1 MRPILCLNAA
11 LVAFG
16 LLLPA
21 ATPSSA
27 QQANLTYFP
36 GAFAMRTPKGFY
48 LTALSGGGRAS
59 APVVVTSAT
68 KADAWEKFR
77 LAVMSDQPTHDK
89 VFQTMSGNFL
99 TAVSGGGRTSDV
111 LHTDATLA
119 RGWEQFRV
127 LDLGANGGTAPTY
140 FALQTLNGGYVTA
153 VGQGGKY
160 EDAIHTDA
168 RQIGSWEYLR
178 LVKCG
183 DLGDGYQ
190 YTIITPK
197 DQVLTAVD
205 GGGKDS
211 GDTIVEG
218 YWPGD
223 TSDRAWA
230 RFKFIRQAD
239 GSYGLQTANGVNFLT
254 ALGGGGQVQK
264 YLPPDCGFPG
274 ACISGTSTIF
284 HTDATQVRGWE
295 KFKFVDRGNCTYTIQ
310 TTSGFF
316 MGIFQDS
323 DGHWLMTT
331 RRTQNTEN
339 ESFQLVM
346 YGLASPIV
354 LH

>member
-1 MRPILCLNAA
+1 MRPILCLNAG
-11 LVAFG
+11 LVALG
-16 LLLPA
+16 LLLPGA
-21 ATPSSA
+21 SPASA
-27 QQANLTYFP
+27 QQANLTYLP

-48 LTALSGGGRAS
+48 LTAISGGGRAS
-59 APVVVTSAT
+59 EPTVVTSAT
-68 KADAWEKFR
+68 RAAAWETFR
-77 LAVMSDQPTHDK
+77 LAVMADQPTHDK
-89 VFQTMSGNFL
+89 VFQTSSGNFL

-119 RGWEQFRV
+119 RGWEQFR
-127 LDLGANGGTAPTY
+127 LFDLSAGGVAPTY
-140 FALQTLNGGYVTA
+140 FALQALNGGYVTA

-183 DLGDGYQ
+183 DLGDNYQ
-190 YTIITPK
+190 YTIITAK
-197 DQVLTAVD
+197 NQVLTAVN
-205 GGGKDS
+205 GGGKDR
-211 GDTIVEG
+211 GDTIVQG
-218 YWPGD
+218 FWPGD
-223 TSDRAWA
+223 TPDRAWA
-230 RFKFIRQAD
+230 RFRFIRQAD
-239 GSYGLQTANGVNFLT
+239 GSYALQTANGVNYLT

-264 YLPPDCGFPG
+264 YLPPDCGLFE
-274 ACISGTSTIF
+274 ACIAGTTTIF

-295 KFKFVDRGNCTYTIQ
+295 KFRLVDRGNCTYTIQ

-323 DGHWLMTT
+323 GGRTLLTT
-331 RRTQNTEN
+331 RRTQITDYET
-339 ESFQLVM
+339 FQLVM

>member
-1 MRPILCLNAA
+1 MRPIPFLSAA
-11 LVAFG
+11 LVATA
-16 LLLPA
+16 LLLPDA
-21 ATPSSA
+21 IPAKA
-27 QQANLTYFP
+27 QQANLTFFP

-48 LTALSGGGRAS
+48 VTALSGGGRAGEPS
-59 APVVVTSAT
+59 VITSAT
-68 KADAWEKFR
+68 RADAWEKFR
-77 LAVMSDQPTHDK
+77 LAVMSGQPTHDK
-89 VFQTMSGNFL
+89 VLQTTTGNYL

-111 LHTDATLA
+111 LHTDATIA

-127 LDLGANGGTAPTY
+127 LDLGASGGAAPTY
-140 FALQTLNGGYVTA
+140 FAIQALNGGYLTA

-160 EDAIHTDA
+160 ENAFHSDA

-190 YTIITPK
+190 YTILTPRG
-197 DQVLTAVD
+197 QVLSAVN

-211 GDTIVEG
+211 GDTLVQG

-223 TSDRAWA
+223 TPDRAWA

-239 GSYGLQTANGVNFLT
+239 GSYALQTANGVNYLT

-264 YLPPDCGFPG
+264 YLPPDCGLFE

-284 HTDATQVRGWE
+284 HTDATQVQGWE
-295 KFKFVDRGNCTYTIQ
+295 KFRLTDRGNCTYTIQ

-316 MGIFQDS
+316 MGIYQDS
-323 DGHWLMTT
+323 DGNILMTT
-331 RRTQNTEN
+331 RRTQMTDD

-346 YGLASPIV
+346 YGLASPLV

>member
-1 MRPILCLNAA
+1 MKPIPFPSAA
-11 LVAFG
+11 LVAAS
-16 LLLPA
+16 LLLSA
-21 ATPSSA
+21 APSAA

-36 GAFAMRTPKGFY
+36 GAFAMRTVKGFY
-48 LTALSGGGRAS
+48 VTALSGGGRAGE
-59 APVVVTSAT
+59 PVIATSAT
-68 KADAWEKFR
+68 KAADWEKFR
-77 LAVMSDQPTHDK
+77 LATMSGQATHDK
-89 VFQTMSGNFL
+89 VFQTASGNFL

-111 LHTDATLA
+111 MHTDATLA
-119 RGWEQFRV
+119 LGWEQFRV
-127 LDLGANGGTAPTY
+127 LDLGAAGGTAPTY
-140 FALQTLNGGYVTA
+140 FALQALNGGYVTA

-190 YTIITPK
+190 YTIIDPK
-197 DQVLTAVD
+197 GQVLSAVG
-205 GGGKDS
+205 GGGKDR
-211 GDTIVEG
+211 GDAIVQG

-223 TSDRAWA
+223 TPDRAWA

-239 GSYGLQTANGVNFLT
+239 GSYALQTANGVNYLT

-264 YLPPDCGFPG
+264 YLPPDCGLFE

-284 HTDATQVRGWE
+284 HTDATQVQGWE
-295 KFKFVDRGNCTYTIQ
+295 KFRFVDRGNCTYTIQ

-316 MGIFQDS
+316 MGVFQDP

-331 RRTQNTEN
+331 RRTQITEN

-346 YGLASPIV
+346 YGLASPIA